1 MSKINEAKMATLSDK
16 IYDNE
21 AEQETKRTR
30 KPRKRLITKK
40 RGSSRT
46 SRKKG
51 KK

>member
-1 MSKINEAKMATLSDK
+1 MNSAKMATLADK

-21 AEQETKRTR
+21 AEQEIKRKR
-30 KPRKRLITKK
+30 KPRKRLIRKK

-46 SRKKG
+46 SSKKKG